1 MFYQY
6 TKINIKKI
14 LEYKM
19 DFFIGAMPHFVGQI
33 ANIAFFK
40 IIIGGVAR
48 IQNCEINEVMLVF
61 SFSTL
66 IYGMHALLFG
76 NFRSLK
82 RYLFTGQFE
91 IMRIRPIH
99 IVRHLMIVDFR
110 SESIEQI
117 FLGSILLV
125 YSATQLTVEI
135 NFRNILTALY
145 FVACGAAVLGGLSLF
160 SSSFL
165 FFTQGAF
172 TPINFISEL
181 REYTKYPI
189 EIFGKGLQFVFTW
202 LIPIGYVSYYPSIFF
217 LRNQSNICLYSGL
230 VALTSLLLGYVV
242 FNIGLRFY
250 EGVSA

>member
-1 MFYQY
+1 M
-6 TKINIKKI
+6 
-14 LEYKM
+14 
-19 DFFIGAMPHFVGQI
+19 
-33 ANIAFFK
+33 
-40 IIIGGVAR
+40 
-48 IQNCEINEVMLVF
+48 
-61 SFSTL
+61 
-66 IYGMHALLFG
+66 
-76 NFRSLK
+76 
-82 RYLFTGQFE
+82 
-91 IMRIRPIH
+91 
-99 IVRHLMIVDFR
+99 
-110 SESIEQI
+110 
-117 FLGSILLV
+117 
-125 YSATQLTVEI
+125 EI

-202 LIPIGYVSYYPSIFF
+202 LIPIGYVSYCPSIFF